1 MNRIKVRD
9 NKQQKQNLESR
20 GNMIPFFKWLG
31 KIIRHSTG
39 EVTGHFLKPGDPGYQ
54 EEGALV
60 SSLDKN
66 LKIITEIF
74 GLCDDLM
81 VRKVTIGKGVK
92 HTDAAI
98 VYLDP
103 LINYSQLQQGLM
115 HSLLTVEQ
123 LPRAGIT
130 TEWLINNVLSSGR
143 VIEKDKWVEITDNIN
158 RGAVCLFIEG
168 LDKALLITIVETKSR
183 QVDQPVIETVSRG
196 PSDGFNEDLRTN
208 LGLLRK
214 RLRTSRL
221 AVENLE
227 IGELT
232 KTEVKLVY
240 LKGYVIDGLVDE
252 IKERIQR
259 IRVDGILDSGQI
271 EEFIQDSPYSPFS
284 TVDSTER
291 PDKLAGNLLEGK
303 AALMFDNTP
312 FSLIMPSTLAA
323 QLQSPQDYYDRYW
336 YSSFIRFLRWMALLI
351 ALLGPSLY
359 IAIITFHQELL
370 PTSLLMTILIS
381 REGVPF
387 PALAEALLME
397 LTFEVLREAGLR
409 LPRAFGQTISI
420 VGAIVIGQTAVN
432 AGLVSPA
439 MVIVVAL
446 TAIATF
452 TIPSL
457 SLANSVRILRFLFM
471 FFAAS
476 FGLIGVLVGFSTLLS
491 HLCSLRSFGIP
502 YFSPLAPLSFTD
514 LKDTLIRAPA
524 WKMRY
529 RPKLI
534 GYTDPQ
540 RQNTD
545 LKPRPP
551 SVRGKTS
558 IKKRRK

>member
-1 MNRIKVRD
+1 
-9 NKQQKQNLESR
+9 
-20 GNMIPFFKWLG
+20 MIPFFKWLG
-31 KIIRHSTG
+31 KIIRRSAG
-39 EVTGHFLKPGDPGYQ
+39 EAVGHLLKPGDPGYQ
-54 EEGALV
+54 EERTLT
-60 SSLDKN
+60 SNLDQN
-66 LKIITEIF
+66 LKIITEVF
-74 GLCDDLM
+74 GLSDDLM
-81 VRKVTIGKGVK
+81 SRKITIGRGKK
-92 HTDAAI
+92 HTRAAI

-115 HSLLTVEQ
+115 RSLMTVEH

-130 TEWLINNVLSSGR
+130 TEWLINNVISSGR
-143 VIEKDKWVEITDNIN
+143 VIEKDKWVEVTDEIN
-158 RGAVCLFIEG
+158 RGSVCLFIEG
-168 LDKALLITIVETKSR
+168 LDKALLIKIVEKTSR
-183 QVDQPVIETVSRG
+183 QVDQPVVETVSRG
-196 PSDGFNEDLRTN
+196 PSDGFNEDVRTN

-214 RLRTSRL
+214 RLHTSRL

-240 LKGYVIDGLVDE
+240 LKGYIAEGLITE
-252 IKERIQR
+252 IKERMRR
-259 IRVDGILDSGQI
+259 IRVDGILDSSQV
-271 EEFIQDSPYSPFS
+271 EELIQDCPYSPFS
-284 TVDSTER
+284 TLDVTER

-312 FSLIMPSTLAA
+312 FSLIIPATLGA
-323 QLQSPQDYYDRYW
+323 QVQSPQDYYDRYW
-336 YSSFIRFLRWMALLI
+336 YSSFIRLLRWMALLI

-370 PTSLLMTILIS
+370 PTPLLMTILIS

-452 TIPSL
+452 TIPSS

-476 FGLIGVLVGFSTLLS
+476 FGLIGVLVGFSILS
-491 HLCSLRSFGIP
+491 YHLCSLRSFGVP
-502 YFSPLAPLSFTD
+502 YLTPLAPVSLSD

-524 WKMRY
+524 WKMRF
-529 RPKLI
+529 RPRLI

-540 RQNTD
+540 RQNAN
-545 LKPRPP
+545 LIPRPTRM
-551 SVRGKTS
+551 RGKTS
-558 IKKRRK
+558 NKKRRKK